1 MSIPHPKFDFAKQ
14 SVFAKRIEKKSTL
27 RDQKS
32 QSFSKMNTL
41 HSQLE
46 SKLNLI
52 NDKSNKNIF
61 TSPIDKLMTSMR
73 RNILI
78 KEPFDKND
86 SFRAVSDTLLK
97 SPYINEEIKN
107 KYSSLYIET
116 CTNGSS
122 KEAIQN
128 YYSMNNYNSNN
139 ISRRSESI
147 NNKRRE
153 IYSLLSDGKEDSI
166 SEYKSKNEKKI
177 KENDKIS
184 RARSHF
190 DKLLSDSTNKKNV
203 RPKMRYFI
211 PYVKKTIRSN
221 ILTQRDSDKA
231 ETELN
236 EFQNIFTSVKQHS
249 RNNSKNKQEKVPFH
263 QKYGSYYK

>member
-14 SVFAKRIEKKSTL
+14 SVFTKRIEKKPSL
-27 RDQKS
+27 REQKS

-41 HSQLE
+41 HSELE
-46 SKLNLI
+46 SKLNMI
-52 NDKSNKNIF
+52 KDKSNKNIF

-86 SFRAVSDTLLK
+86 SFRAVSDNLLK
-97 SPYINEEIKN
+97 SPFITEGIKS

-116 CTNGSS
+116 CCGPSS
-122 KEAIQN
+122 KDAVQN

-139 ISRRSESI
+139 VSRRSESI
-147 NNKRRE
+147 NNKRKE
-153 IYSLLSDGKEDSI
+153 IYSLLSEGREDSI
-166 SEYKSKNEKKI
+166 SEYKAINAKNK

-184 RARSHF
+184 IARNQF
-190 DKLLSDSTNKKNV
+190 NKLLSNSTNTKNV
-203 RPKMRYFI
+203 KPKYRYFI
-211 PYVKKTIRSN
+211 PYVKKTIRSD
-221 ILTQRDSDKA
+221 ILTQRENDKA

-236 EFQNIFTSVKQHS
+236 EFQNFFTTVKQHS
-249 RNNSKNKQEKVPFH
+249 RNNSKNKDKIPIH
-263 QKYGSYYK
+263 QKYTF

>member
-1 MSIPHPKFDFAKQ
+1 
-14 SVFAKRIEKKSTL
+14 
-27 RDQKS
+27 
-32 QSFSKMNTL
+32 
-41 HSQLE
+41 
-46 SKLNLI
+46 
-52 NDKSNKNIF
+52 
-61 TSPIDKLMTSMR
+61 MTSMR

-107 KYSSLYIET
+107 NYSSLYIET

-166 SEYKSKNEKKI
+166 SEYKSKNEKK
-177 KENDKIS
+177 
-184 RARSHF
+184 
-190 DKLLSDSTNKKNV
+190 
-203 RPKMRYFI
+203 
-211 PYVKKTIRSN
+211 
-221 ILTQRDSDKA
+221 
-231 ETELN
+231 
-236 EFQNIFTSVKQHS
+236 
-249 RNNSKNKQEKVPFH
+249 
-263 QKYGSYYK
+263 

>member
-14 SVFAKRIEKKSTL
+14 SVLVKRIEKKSTL

-32 QSFSKMNTL
+32 QSFSKMNTI

-46 SKLNLI
+46 SRLNLI
-52 NDKSNKNIF
+52 KDKSNKNIF
-61 TSPIDKLMTSMR
+61 ISPIDKLMTSMR

-116 CTNGSS
+116 CNGCS
-122 KEAIQN
+122 KDAIQN

-166 SEYKSKNEKKI
+166 SEYKSKNEKKT

-184 RARSHF
+184 IARNQF

-203 RPKMRYFI
+203 KPKVRYFI
-211 PYVKKTIRSN
+211 PFVKKTIRSD

-236 EFQNIFTSVKQHS
+236 EFQNIFTTVKQHS